1 MTLTLPLTLT
11 LARTNPNQSDV
22 VPQKAEAPQ
31 KLEVVP
37 QSEAAPQEPSRS
49 LDLRLDLEA
58 HLTHTWRRT

>member
-1 MTLTLPLTLT
+1 ML
-11 LARTNPNQSDV
+11 
-22 VPQKAEAPQ
+22 PQKAEAPQ

-58 HLTHTWRRT
+58 DLTHTWRRT